1 MTSRTIKTPNRTGKV
16 SRAKVKKAIRKVKE
30 EEVKRPTQIRIL
42 AFDIEIQDWPPHS
55 ARNKFGE
62 FSALENLIKVDF
74 STDKIN
80 VVDTLLHEI
89 NHAIFWAYGILDED
103 HEERIVATFSTAWVQ
118 VYRDNPWLLE
128 FIKHTLED

>member
-1 MTSRTIKTPNRTGKV
+1 M
-16 SRAKVKKAIRKVKE
+16 
-30 EEVKRPTQIRIL
+30 KRPTKIRVL
-42 AFDIEIQDWPPHS
+42 AFDIEIQDWPPHT

-62 FSALENLIKVDF
+62 FSPLENLIRIDF

-89 NHAIFWAYGILDED
+89 NHAIYWAYGIYNDD
-103 HEERIVATFSTAWVQ
+103 KEERTVAIFSSAWTQ

-128 FIKHTLED
+128 FIKHNLETKRKRVQIKGIKKAN